1 MVMGRPITITI
12 PHQLGKAEAQR
23 RIAGGFGQLEAQMAS
38 ASVTNMRQVW
48 SGDRLNFSAQALCQ
62 TFNGGIDVGEQ
73 DVRIEVELPG
83 LLGMFARKIAGK
95 LKQQGTLLL
104 EKK

>member
-1 MVMGRPITITI
+1 MARPITITI
-12 PHQLGKAEAQR
+12 PHQLGKAEARR
-23 RIAGGFGQLEAQMAS
+23 RIADGFGQLEAQMAA
-38 ASVTNMRQVW
+38 ASVTNMRQAW
-48 SGDRLNFSAQALCQ
+48 SGDRLDFSAQAMGQ

-73 DVRIEVELPG
+73 DIRIDVVLPG
-83 LLGMFARKIAGK
+83 LLGLFARKIAGK

>member
-1 MVMGRPITITI
+1 MGRPVTITI
-12 PHQLGKAEAQR
+12 PHQLGKAEAR
-23 RIAGGFGQLEAQMAS
+23 SRIANGFGQLEAQMAA
-38 ASVTNMRQVW
+38 ASVSNVRQAW
-48 SGDRLNFSAQALCQ
+48 SGDRLNFSAQALGQ

-83 LLGMFARKIAGK
+83 LLGMFAGKIMGK